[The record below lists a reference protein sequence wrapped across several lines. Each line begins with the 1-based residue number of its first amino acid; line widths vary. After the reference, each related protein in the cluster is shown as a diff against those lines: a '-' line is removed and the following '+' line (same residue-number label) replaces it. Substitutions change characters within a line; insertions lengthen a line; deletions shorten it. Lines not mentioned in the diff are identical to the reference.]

1 MNAQNFYVQFCR
13 RTARRYPFLRRFS
26 VTTIGL
32 ILVWTIAIYT
42 GERSTFASHI
52 TSCAWESWEEWPQDA
67 APHRLVFVSDP
78 QLVDP
83 HTYPGRPW
91 PLSSLTEFFT
101 DKYMARN
108 FRLINRELDPD
119 SIVFL
124 GDLFD
129 GGREWRTSRAKEL
142 KGAAR
147 QELID
152 LGILRENQREGERV
166 DVKTIE
172 GQKVTT
178 DLREFISG
186 EQGRWEEYGTSQW
199 TSEYNRFGKIFFA
212 PEQLYPRAD
221 RAITA
226 ARDVPMDPVAI
237 ENGAKSAQWKEY
249 HIAGGKQRKIKTNLP
264 GNHDLGFGTRVQIPV
279 RDRFEAHYGDT
290 NTVYVIANHTF
301 ISLDTPSLSAADEM
315 TDPEHK
321 QQARL
326 EHVWQPANDFLNKLD
341 AAGPKVVAEALN
353 EYFPTARPS
362 QGFSH
367 EVVDPKE
374 ASRRPTADKHTAE
387 PRLPLVLLTHVP
399 LFRPDGD
406 HCGSQRERGRAIPIS
421 HGYQYQ
427 NVLTPGLSS
436 TIARKISETGD
447 LVHVFS
453 GDDHDY
459 CDLVHRF
466 NVKPWIDGK
475 IQDKPVMK
483 AIREITVKS
492 FSWAMGVRRPGFQL
506 VSMWNP
512 VDAQGISIGGTPTT
526 IQTHLCLLPDQLSI
540 FINYGLLLGVTLVVL
555 IVRGVVL
562 SLRKPDVSDLD
573 EDDFADEPDRF
584 SLPRTY
590 SYHDDR
596 PLPNGRV
603 SGYSSPNK
611 LPNNEAKGRQRA
623 SSTSTSHNAGNDN
636 QHLSVQRSYNAR
648 TRSVSPAASLN
659 GASTLGVYGMEKA
672 GYMSNPRWHDP
683 DQDSDE
689 ESHVGS
695 HCGDDSQAKHDKG
708 FRAKPPSKARR
719 ALNSFLEGLL
729 IVSLPAGLL
738 YGFLIKNG

>member
-129 GGREWRTSRAKEL
+129 GGREWRTS
-142 KGAAR
+142 
-147 QELID
+147 Q
-152 LGILRENQREGERV
+152 
-166 DVKTIE
+166 
-172 GQKVTT
+172 
-178 DLREFISG
+178 FISG
-186 EQGRWEEYGTSQW
+186 EQGRWKEYGTSQW
-199 TSEYNRFGKIFFA
+199 TLEYNRFGKIFFA

-226 ARDVPMDPVAI
+226 ARD
-237 ENGAKSAQWKEY
+237 
-249 HIAGGKQRKIKTNLP
+249 RKIKTNLP

-367 EVVDPKE
+367 EVFDPKE

-562 SLRKPDVSDLD
+562 SLRKPD
-573 EDDFADEPDRF
+573 A
-584 SLPRTY
+584 
-590 SYHDDR
+590 
-596 PLPNGRV
+596 
-603 SGYSSPNK
+603 
-611 LPNNEAKGRQRA
+611 
-623 SSTSTSHNAGNDN
+623 
-636 QHLSVQRSYNAR
+636 
-648 TRSVSPAASLN
+648 
-659 GASTLGVYGMEKA
+659 
-672 GYMSNPRWHDP
+672 
-683 DQDSDE
+683 
-689 ESHVGS
+689 
-695 HCGDDSQAKHDKG
+695 
-708 FRAKPPSKARR
+708 
-719 ALNSFLEGLL
+719 
-729 IVSLPAGLL
+729 
-738 YGFLIKNG
+738 